1 LVDKSLILR
10 KIERVETYL
19 KQIIQK
25 TPPGLERF
33 QKDRDFQSIILF
45 NLIQSIQMSID
56 IGAHIISDSGW
67 EVPSSQ
73 AEIFEILAQKGIIQ
87 KQLSK
92 KMIKMV
98 GFRNRIIH
106 EYEKVDLRIVYE
118 VWRKSLGD
126 IETFCKAIVLKF
138 GL

>member
-1 LVDKSLILR
+1 MVDRSLILR
-10 KIERVETYL
+10 KIERIETYL
-19 KQIIQK
+19 KQIRQK
-25 TPPGLERF
+25 IPPGIERF
-33 QKDRDFQSIILF
+33 QKDKDFQSIILF

-56 IGAHIISDSGW
+56 IGAHIIGDSGW

-73 AEIFEILAQKGIIQ
+73 AEIFEILAQKEIIP

-98 GFRNRIIH
+98 GFRNRIVH
-106 EYEKVDLRIVYE
+106 EYEKVDLRIVYD
-118 VWRKSLGD
+118 VWRKILGD
-126 IETFCKAIVLKF
+126 IERFCKAIVLKF